1 MNTPL
6 LILCGGQ
13 SSRMG
18 RPKPLLVF
26 RGQTLIARQVQNAL
40 PCRPVWLAADQ
51 FRYSDTDG
59 AAYLPDRLPGKQGAL
74 SAILPALLEA
84 KRQGCAGLYVVSCDT
99 LLLPEQLIALLDTAA
114 EHPKFAQGITLLQ
127 DGGQLLPLLAH
138 WSVSIAGSLHAAV
151 ESGNRRVQQFVRQQ
165 VYQTVPLPPKWAALC
180 NFNTPEEFERA
191 VQAASEHAE
200 KQPALE

>member
-18 RPKPLLVF
+18 SPKPLLVF

-59 AAYLPDRLPGKQGAL
+59 AAYLPDRLPGK
-74 SAILPALLEA
+74 
-84 KRQGCAGLYVVSCDT
+84 RQGCAGLYVVSCDT
-99 LLLPEQLIALLDTAA
+99 LLLPEQLIALLNTAA
-114 EHPKFAQGITLLQ
+114 EHSEFAQGITLLQ
-127 DGGQLLPLLAH
+127 DGMQLLPLLAH
-138 WSVSIAGSLHAAV
+138 WSVNVAGSLHAAV

-165 VYQTVPLPPKWAALC
+165 VHQTVPLPPEWAALC

-191 VQAASEHAE
+191 VQAASEYTE

>member
-1 MNTPL
+1 MKMNTPL

-18 RPKPLLVF
+18 RPKPLLKF
-26 RGQTLIARQVQNAL
+26 GEQTLIARQVQNAL

-51 FRYSDTDG
+51 FRYPDTDG

-84 KRQGCAGLYVVSCDT
+84 ERQGCAGLYVVSCDT

-114 EHPKFAQGITLLQ
+114 EHSEFAQGITLLQ
-127 DGGQLLPLLAH
+127 DGRQLLPLLAH
-138 WSVSIAGSLHAAV
+138 WSVNVAGSLHAAV
-151 ESGNRRVQQFVRQQ
+151 
-165 VYQTVPLPPKWAALC
+165 LAA
-180 NFNTPEEFERA
+180 FEMA
-191 VQAASEHAE
+191 GG
-200 KQPALE
+200 